1 MCTGQHVPKNTEMSL
16 CLSGARGFC
25 EEKGPFFLFPWEG
38 RLQRIKACLD
48 NSEIKNK
55 ETKNS
60 NFITMIPYNELCS
73 CVSSAQLW

>member
-48 NSEIKNK
+48 NSEMKNK
-55 ETKNS
+55 DGDEKFEFYHNDS
-60 NFITMIPYNELCS
+60 I
-73 CVSSAQLW
+73 Q